1 MTQQQ
6 PMRSIAVF
14 GSADIP
20 NTDSLYAE
28 AFEAAKLLAEN
39 GYSLVNGGGPGVMQ
53 AVTEGAESVGG
64 NTLTVTFK
72 PENAPY
78 FEGSANEN
86 KADATVLAADYAQR
100 VGLLI
105 NNADAFV
112 IFKGGTGTI
121 SEWAMVWLLAHIY
134 YGVHKPFVLYGE
146 FWREVIDVM
155 KKHFFINHLEE
166 SVFRIVNNKEDMLT
180 ALVELDAEKQQLQEQ
195 P

>member
-6 PMRSIAVF
+6 PMRSIAIF

-20 NTDSLYAE
+20 NTDPLYAE
-28 AFEAAKLLAEN
+28 SYEAAKALAQQ
-39 GYSLVNGGGPGVMQ
+39 GYRLVNGGGPGVMQ

-64 NTLTVTFK
+64 QTLTVTFK

-78 FEGSANEN
+78 FEGSSHEN

-134 YGVHKPFVLYGE
+134 YGVHKPFVLYGS
-146 FWREVIDVM
+146 FWFEVIDVM
-155 KKHFFINHLEE
+155 KRHFFIDHAEE
-166 SVFRIVNNKEDMLT
+166 SVFRIVNTKEEMLN
-180 ALVELDAEKQQLQEQ
+180 ALAELDAEKQQLQEQ